1 MAEMKDKKSVI
12 ALVPD
17 VYKSYIKS
25 EAQSSMEKD
34 SSLSE
39 AKAKEEATKAYENNV
54 VATVSGSEAPFDD
67 EMNDWLFSDSTK
79 VGSKKYYIDEE
90 AGYIYIVLK
99 TSNASIEDDETYT
112 VRHILVTPESD
123 NDSLSSSNETK
134 YTDAQWE
141 KAKKKADS
149 IVEK

>member
-25 EAQSSMEKD
+25 EAQSSMEKIHH
-34 SSLSE
+34 S
-39 AKAKEEATKAYENNV
+39 AKQKLKRKQQKLMKTMLLQRF
-54 VATVSGSEAPFDD
+54 SGSEAPFDD

-123 NDSLSSSNETK
+123 NDSLSSSNET
-134 YTDAQWE
+134 
-141 KAKKKADS
+141 
-149 IVEK
+149 

>member
-1 MAEMKDKKSVI
+1 MHRKEVHTNCQYPTSISK
-12 ALVPD
+12 
-17 VYKSYIKS
+17 
-25 EAQSSMEKD
+25 
-34 SSLSE
+34 SLSE

-54 VATVSGSEAPFDD
+54 VATVSGSDAPFDD

-99 TSNASIEDDETYT
+99 TSNASIENDETYT

-123 NDSLSSSNETK
+123 NDSLSSS
-134 YTDAQWE
+134 
-141 KAKKKADS
+141 S
-149 IVEK
+149 I